1 MVKFAVVIPYFN
13 PAGYVSHEWKLA
25 RTLAAFKAAGL
36 AADVYLTGAGG
47 SHPQDAQVAFWDAEC
62 PYLWHKER
70 LINLAVRR
78 LPADY
83 THVVWSD
90 SDIIVGHDWADA
102 VTAAFGTAKVVQG
115 FGVARYRSTA
125 EVWSMSRVS
134 ALHLGERGAMGLIWG
149 AHRSLFGADGP
160 GLFDRAVVGGGDSIL
175 GRAIHVRYATPSVP
189 WLANHRNTLARRW
202 SPELLAEQDAWVART
217 AAWLG
222 DGGAVAVAAD
232 IEVLEHGPR
241 VQRQYN
247 DRHELLS
254 GLRPDAHF
262 VDEPGR
268 VLRWSEAGLA
278 VVEPGVRA
286 YFHSRQE
293 DDPSAVGVLGVAE
306 LAVGPAAGPAAGS
319 GSGALPTAAAVTT
332 ETAA

>member
-13 PAGYVSHEWKLA
+13 PAGYVSHERKLA

-47 SHPQDAQVAFWDAEC
+47 SHPLDANIAYWDADC

-78 LPADY
+78 LPAEY

-102 VTAAFGTAKVVQG
+102 VADAFSAAKVVQC
-115 FGVARYRSTA
+115 FRVAHYRSSTG
-125 EVWSMSRVS
+125 VLSMTRVS
-134 ALHLGERGAMGLIWG
+134 ALAYGDRGAMGLIWG
-149 AHRSLFGADGP
+149 AHRSLFGPDGP

-175 GRAIHVRYATPSVP
+175 GRAIHTRYATPSVP

-202 SPELLAEQDAWVART
+202 SAELLAEQDAWVART
-217 AAWLG
+217 ADWLEA
-222 DGGAVAVAAD
+222 GGVSDVTAD
-232 IEVLEHGPR
+232 IDVLEHGPR
-241 VQRQYN
+241 QQRQYN
-247 DRHELLS
+247 ERHGLLATM
-254 GLRPDAHF
+254 RPGDHLI
-262 VDEPGR
+262 DEPTR
-268 VLRWSEAGLA
+268 VLRWSDQGLSTI
-278 VVEPGVRA
+278 EPGVRA

-293 DDPSAVGVLGVAE
+293 DEPSAMEMEV
-306 LAVGPAAGPAAGS
+306 
-319 GSGALPTAAAVTT
+319 AVTA